1 MSDMTAAD
9 YERFA
14 HAALPHYQ
22 LDSATVT
29 LLSFS
34 ENGTFLVETEDRRE
48 VLRVHRPGYHPLA
61 AIESELDWIESI
73 RRHSAIA
80 TPQVIPAADGRRV
93 VEARIG
99 DDVCLVDLFAF
110 VPGTVAEE
118 DVSGISFHDL
128 GAITAALHDHVRQ
141 WTPPAEFTRFRWDLE
156 TMLGAGGR
164 WGDWRDAPA
173 LSASDAATIEKAERK
188 VVDRL
193 TRYGNGPE
201 RFGLVHADLRMS
213 NLMVH
218 EGKIT
223 VIDFDDCG
231 WSWYFTDLGAV
242 VSFIE
247 DTPEAQH
254 IVEDWLAG
262 YSRVRPIA
270 ADDLAEIPTFVML
283 RRLMLTA
290 WIGTHPDSE
299 PAHTLGHRYASG
311 TAALAQAY
319 LDDPSWFR
327 VGTAAST
334 AHSTLQH

>member
-14 HAALPHYQ
+14 YAALAHYQ

-34 ENGTFLVETEDRRE
+34 ENGTFLVETDNRRE
-48 VLRVHRPGYHPLA
+48 VLRVHRPGYHSLA
-61 AIESELDWIESI
+61 AVESELDWMDSV
-73 RRHSAIA
+73 RRDSAIA
-80 TPQVIPAADGRRV
+80 TPQVIPAVDGRRV

-99 DDVCLVDLFAF
+99 DDVCLVDLFTF
-110 VPGTVAEE
+110 VPGTIAEE
-118 DVSGISFHDL
+118 DVTGISFSDL
-128 GAITAALHDHVRQ
+128 GAITASLHEHVQ
-141 WTPPAEFTRFRWDLE
+141 NWCPPAGFTRFRWDLE
-156 TMLGAGGR
+156 TMLGAGAR

-173 LSASDAATIEKAERK
+173 LRVADAETIEAAERK
-188 VVDRL
+188 IVDRL
-193 TRYGNGPE
+193 TRYGTGPD

-231 WSWYFTDLGAV
+231 WSWFLADLGAV

-254 IVEDWLAG
+254 IVEDWLTG
-262 YSRVRPIA
+262 YQQVRPMPPA
-270 ADDLAEIPTFVML
+270 DLAEIPTFVML

-299 PAHTLGHRYASG
+299 PARTLGDRFAAG
-311 TAALAQAY
+311 TAELARAY
-319 LDDPSWFR
+319 LDDPKWFE
-327 VGTAAST
+327 VGTAIST
-334 AHSTLQH
+334 AHSTT